1 MDSDVAHSDAHDV
14 QSGLKGFRKRWRE
27 SASSCAGS
35 VVGLVES
42 APFGNN
48 SADGP
53 LQDIDTFPDCSNVD
67 TDMFGD
73 WDHVTMDDPMN
84 EPVGLNSVSDRVPTE
99 VSSAWGAPDYAD
111 HDLKVEDPEG
121 LESGWKQAAMTVA
134 SKRAKLELPKMPW
147 DEHPMKFIF
156 RGADQWAGTV
166 VSSLKDVFIPTALGC
181 KDVLESVV
189 VREHQEDSKSVRAPP
204 VSKLK
209 LRSVR
214 YETPDEDIRR
224 VALSKLQDIILQDP
238 LATQLG
244 SSLHKMVSCGSSPG
258 MVVQSLS
265 DCFRSKASSTLQKR
279 AGSLTRLAKIMR
291 QHGFL
296 EPLRMTEEQMYVA
309 LCFLRQSGA
318 GATAAQHIIES
329 VFFLD
334 STAKLILIDV
344 HSVVSG
350 RCRGVA
356 RDMFLTKDPLAQKH
370 PFSVAQVREL
380 EVQMSLVSSEMKCI
394 LGQILFCIH
403 ACCRWKDSQRLK
415 ALSIETAGGETLI
428 FADALSSKTALTAEA
443 KTRYLP
449 YAALGSGVTGD
460 DWAHAWLEARDNE
473 LLSFGEFALPSFSER
488 NAHWTSNPMSASE
501 ATYWLREFLTSLADR
516 AEAVKFGSHS
526 CKTTLLTWI
535 GRSTIVQFSAA
546 ERRLAGHHLDPGMK
560 SVMCYSRE
568 AYTSLYAKILSM
580 VKLIRT
586 NVFNPDLPAVERIVQ
601 MSKDFQEEPQ
611 IEVPNDPVTDGWEL
625 DSESSIASEPDL
637 TDLGQSEAADSYVPD
652 FISLMLDF
660 PGARE
665 RDLLVHIMS
674 GIVHVVNEDDV
685 FLCGRRSSINFRQYE
700 AGDENADHY
709 EGCRQCKKVFAAKEC
724 AKRINEVNGD
734 A

>member
-1 MDSDVAHSDAHDV
+1 MDSNVGLSNVHGAQSD
-14 QSGLKGFRKRWRE
+14 LRGFRKRWRDN
-27 SASSCAGS
+27 ASSGAGS
-35 VVGLVES
+35 IAGMVES
-42 APFGNN
+42 VPFEDNG
-48 SADGP
+48 ADEN
-53 LQDIDTFPDCSNVD
+53 LQDVETVPDCNISD

-73 WDHVTMDDPMN
+73 WNFIAMDNPLSESN
-84 EPVGLNSVSDRVPTE
+84 GQCFEPRSVPTK
-99 VSSAWGAPDYAD
+99 VSSDLGTPGYVD
-111 HDLKVEDPEG
+111 HDLKVEDPKM

-147 DEHPMKFIF
+147 DEQPMKFVF

-166 VSSLKDVFIPTALGC
+166 VSSLKDVFVPTALGC

-189 VREHQEDSKSVRAPP
+189 VRGRQEDSKSARTPP
-204 VSKLK
+204 VAKLK

-244 SSLHKMVSCGSSPG
+244 SSLREMVSSGSHPG

-279 AGSLTRLAKIMR
+279 AGSLTRLAKVMR

-296 EPLRMTEEQMYVA
+296 EPLRMTEEQMYVS

-318 GATAAQHIIES
+318 GATAAQHIIEA

-380 EVQMSLVSSEMKCI
+380 EVQMSLLPSEMKCI

-460 DWAHAWLEARDNE
+460 DWAHAWLEARESE

-488 NAHWTSNPMSASE
+488 NAQWTSNPMSASE

-516 AEAVKFGSHS
+516 VEAAKYGSHS

-535 GRSTIVQFSAA
+535 GRSTLVQFSAA

-611 IEVPNDPVTDGWEL
+611 IEVPNDPVADSWEL

-637 TDLGQSEAADSYVPD
+637 MDLGQSEAAYADTPEL
-652 FISLMLDF
+652 ISLMLDF

-665 RDLLVHIMS
+665 RDLLVHVIS

-724 AKRINEVNGD
+724 AKRISEVNGD